1 MVRLMGRTPRD
12 VLNQSEVA
20 DVFLASHALDRRGRN
35 PFIVLRGELSL
46 AEANDLVRRLGPR
59 VKASPEEGD
68 AERGRQTLTALIDRT
83 VADLLD
89 KAKAHDERTGSDE
102 ARKAAERDFD
112 DSPQGKRLEQYEKAA
127 QRSLKE
133 WARTFRHFER

>member
-1 MVRLMGRTPRD
+1 MVRLMGKTPRD

-35 PFIVLRGELSL
+35 PFLVLRGELSL
-46 AEANDLVRRLGPR
+46 AEANDLVHRLGPR

-68 AERGRQTLTALIDRT
+68 AERGRQTLSALIDRA

-89 KAKAHDERTGSDE
+89 KAKSHDERTGSDE

-112 DSPQGKRLEQYEKAA
+112 TSPRGMKLEQYEKAA
-127 QRSLKE
+127 ERSLKA
-133 WARTFRHFER
+133 WARTFRQFDR

>member
-1 MVRLMGRTPRD
+1 

-35 PFIVLRGELSL
+35 PFVVLRGELSL

-59 VKASPEEGD
+59 VKESPEEGD
-68 AERGRQTLTALIDRT
+68 AERGRQTLTAMIDRM
-83 VADLLD
+83 VAGLLH

-102 ARKAAERDFD
+102 ARKAAEHAFD
-112 DSPQGKRLEQYEKAA
+112 TSPRGMKLERYEKAA
-127 QRSLKE
+127 ERSVKG